1 MNSTQLADGGNA
13 TSFDNQSRCYKP
25 YSTETIV
32 ATYYAMLYSS
42 VAVGI
47 PGNILSAI
55 VWLRRHVAGKT
66 SSAVYL
72 ASLAIVDL
80 VFLPVSLYMDV
91 SGCFGDRSWW
101 CTAAYYVFQS
111 SATVEPLL
119 VLSFSVERLIAILRP
134 FRVCL

>member
-1 MNSTQLADGGNA
+1 MGKHFTRYTLIKYQL
-13 TSFDNQSRCYKP
+13 
-25 YSTETIV
+25 
-32 ATYYAMLYSS
+32 S
-42 VAVGI
+42 VI
-47 PGNILSAI
+47 SYQL
-55 VWLRRHVAGKT
+55 
-66 SSAVYL
+66 AVYL